1 MFYWVAA
8 DKAKR
13 NNIKFLIVPTGSDN
27 RKEKEKEI
35 FYAFESQSFFLFSL
49 SFDRPRQPAV
59 ALSPTNSQ
67 LTAYKSFN
75 FQPHFDIDL
84 AFRGEIYLFEM
95 GS

>member
-1 MFYWVAA
+1 MFYWVAT

-13 NNIKFLIVPTGSDN
+13 INIKFLIVPTGSDN
-27 RKEKEKEI
+27 RKEKERNLLCI
-35 FYAFESQSFFLFSL
+35 RISIFFLFSL
-49 SFDRPRQPAV
+49 SFDRLRQPAV

-67 LTAYKSFN
+67 LRAYKSFN